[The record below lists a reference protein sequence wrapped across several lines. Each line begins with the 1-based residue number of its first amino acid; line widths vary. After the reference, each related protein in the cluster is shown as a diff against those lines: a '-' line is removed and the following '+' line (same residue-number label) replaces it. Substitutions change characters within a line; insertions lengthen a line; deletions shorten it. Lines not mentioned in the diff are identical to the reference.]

1 MANETTKTKQ
11 LEEALEGLL
20 KYVKDKDADFWVAAS
35 YLTDL
40 DEWAN
45 EPETDSSDPN
55 NPPPPP
61 PGHK

>member
-1 MANETTKTKQ
+1 MANETKTKQ

-20 KYVKDKDADFWVAAS
+20 KYVKDKDADFGIAAN

-45 EPETDSSDPN
+45 APQADSS

-61 PGHK
+61 PPPPK